1 MVIYGINPVLE
12 ALKSGRVRAIR
23 VADRHDERLGKLLD
37 EAAARGVNVQRVAK
51 DVLEAESRRG
61 VHQGVVA
68 DVDKMPEALL
78 EDLMVIGEP
87 APLIVVLDEVED
99 PQNVGAILRTVDAA
113 GATGVVRQTR
123 RAAPLDGAA
132 GKASAGAVHHVRIA
146 TVVNIARSL
155 EDLKKAG
162 IWTLGLDAEAK
173 MPYYEWD
180 LTLPTALVLGAE
192 GHGLRRLVRE
202 RCDQVACIPMQGHVG
217 SLNVSAAAAIVL
229 FEAVRQR
236 QSRSRGRP
244 SK

>member
-12 ALKSGRVRAIR
+12 ALKAGRVRAIR
-23 VADRHDERLGKLLD
+23 VADRSDERLGKLLD
-37 EAAARGVNVQRVAK
+37 EAAARGVTVHRVAK
-51 DVLEAESRRG
+51 DVLDSESRRG
-61 VHQGVVA
+61 VHQGIVA
-68 DVDKMPEALL
+68 DVDKMPETML
-78 EDLMVIGEP
+78 EDLTVAGDQ
-87 APLIVVLDEVED
+87 APLILVLDEVED
-99 PQNVGAILRTVDAA
+99 PQNVGAILRTADAA

-123 RAAPLDGAA
+123 RAAPLDGAV

-162 IWTLGLDAEAK
+162 VWTLGLDADAK

-202 RCDQVACIPMQGHVG
+202 RCDQVVCIPMQGHVG

-244 SK
+244 